1 MTDPLHTVCLVFAIA
16 IAGAA
21 ICIGIPFLI
30 AHAITYCVPLRNAR
44 RELVQGCG
52 VASFVYQ
59 RLKSHP
65 DEWSVVTDGVY
76 GDLVM
81 HNVEDV
87 GVELHPSYRQCA
99 VIVGYRKNRV
109 GRFLNHGFFIGVL
122 LSGRVSGWNRRKK

>member
-1 MTDPLHTVCLVFAIA
+1 MTDPLPALLIFFAITLV
-16 IAGAA
+16 GAA

-44 RELVQGCG
+44 RELGRGCG
-52 VASFVYQ
+52 VASFVYR

-109 GRFLNHGFFIGVL
+109 GRFLNYGFFIGVL
-122 LSGRVSGWNRRKK
+122 LAGRVSGWNRRKK